1 MGKDSVQISAAA
13 TLLADAHRHVQD
25 PLTKSRAEDA
35 DEPQR
40 VAKHYMQH
48 IINSANMEIE
58 ATQAAGIVL
67 GMQSASGSHAPSF
80 HGAWEVVALARV
92 ACGAESTT
100 EGLLKMRAENEGLA
114 MIKGEDEDAELEAEQ
129 EEEAEEEKEEE
140 EEEDYD
146 GDDSGDDDG
155 DEDFIASAFEQP
167 ASETQESRQWV
178 VAQTVTAIRANQ
190 VRAARMRGS
199 VVEGGEEE
207 PSDGMSDGDGES
219 VGGMSV
225 EREDDEGG
233 EEEPSDG
240 MSDGDGES
248 VGGMSVELEDDEG
261 GEEERDEEVGDP
273 AIVASGPEALDHVE
287 QINLEKHFHRDG
299 GGKQGSGMAYYDD
312 EGAMYILCHGHHYA
326 WRDRALESFNAVEF
340 TQMFDVRKMTE
351 QDRVWFCARAVRIV
365 AMIIMFI
372 SRLRVVRRENRRRL
386 SLGMDVVGL
395 FERAP
400 PQPLT
405 VDNALGRRVLVPRE
419 IWPEDVCKE
428 HVVLGSR
435 WKKVAGEKPA
445 AGNELICSRLSSALQ
460 EKLVFGYKEVAGFA
474 LEDLRVDSFVKVGSD
489 YFEQAGEGA
498 GWEAIVKRVYRQKRA
513 ALVSFRFARTENGQA
528 YKNVCLELAKLR
540 PLHNLPSPA
549 LCGRPVF
556 RYVLQ
561 EPHPLAH
568 SHIIIRRAKWGLPAL
583 AGQPPP
589 SMRPGGSSQARR
601 RRKSKFAEY
610 FVSNL
615 VPWYVQ
621 AGTWPVP
628 FLPLAFR
635 IPCMRVE
642 GPLPMGWPQ
651 NQLDPSRFAGR
662 RGTHRDSHLRAGK
675 GTSRNWRRMP
685 VFAVRASVV
694 LRARRSTT
702 TLRGSPPGASASSP
716 PRGSQTSRT

>member
-1 MGKDSVQISAAA
+1 
-13 TLLADAHRHVQD
+13 
-25 PLTKSRAEDA
+25 
-35 DEPQR
+35 
-40 VAKHYMQH
+40 
-48 IINSANMEIE
+48 
-58 ATQAAGIVL
+58 
-67 GMQSASGSHAPSF
+67 
-80 HGAWEVVALARV
+80 
-92 ACGAESTT
+92 
-100 EGLLKMRAENEGLA
+100 
-114 MIKGEDEDAELEAEQ
+114 
-129 EEEAEEEKEEE
+129 
-140 EEEDYD
+140 
-146 GDDSGDDDG
+146 
-155 DEDFIASAFEQP
+155 
-167 ASETQESRQWV
+167 
-178 VAQTVTAIRANQ
+178 
-190 VRAARMRGS
+190 
-199 VVEGGEEE
+199 
-207 PSDGMSDGDGES
+207 
-219 VGGMSV
+219 MSV
-225 EREDDEGG
+225 ELEDDEGG

>member
-199 VVEGGEEE
+199 VV
-207 PSDGMSDGDGES
+207 
-219 VGGMSV
+219 
-225 EREDDEGG
+225 EGG